1 MPIDP
6 ALQILGTGTVVS
18 VSVQPTADRE
28 GQRRWYAI
36 GFASVLMFFSYTLV
50 VYALAAASN
59 GETTFSGGVLGVAIG
74 LVPVVLFIAAAV
86 SNRERPMRATVLAT
100 VVWVVV
106 AGLLAFVD
114 VPTAL
119 VAGFG
124 AGGIITLRGSEHAH
138 IANRTIAVGACSLHV
153 LIAQWLLSPAGLMVG
168 SILPFL
174 AIGVADSIS
183 EREARVDL
191 DDVINP

>member
-1 MPIDP
+1 VATDP
-6 ALQILGTGTVVS
+6 AVQILGTGTVES
-18 VSVQPTADRE
+18 VSVQPAADRE

-86 SNRERPMRATVLAT
+86 SNRERPMRATAFAT

-124 AGGIITLRGSEHAH
+124 AGGIITLQRSEHAH

-153 LIAQWLLSPAGLMVG
+153 LIAQ
-168 SILPFL
+168 
-174 AIGVADSIS
+174 
-183 EREARVDL
+183 
-191 DDVINP
+191 